1 MMDQMIPESSESLT
15 RMAHEIFELT
25 KMAWRQRL
33 AVRAADTEPEL
44 SESEFLTL
52 DSLIRQ
58 DKQTVGE
65 LQRYLGVIPAQ
76 MSRIIRSLEG
86 SFPRPLIACALN
98 PEDKRKIDVTLTA
111 AGRTAYETF
120 KQGRLERSLYIL
132 GGLSDQDRTDFVR
145 VCQHMRDLY
154 AKDEKARTVG
164 SGSAAASG
172 EEPC

>member
-1 MMDQMIPESSESLT
+1 MGHTLPDSAESLT
-15 RMAHEIFELT
+15 QMADEIFELT

-33 AVRAADTEPEL
+33 AARAADTETEL
-44 SESEFLTL
+44 SESQFLTL

-86 SFPRPLIACALN
+86 GFPRPLIACALN

-132 GGLSDQDRTDFVR
+132 HGLSDQDRTDFVR

-154 AKDEKARTVG
+154 AKDEATRTAT
-164 SGSAAASG
+164 SGDAAASK
-172 EEPC
+172 E

>member
-1 MMDQMIPESSESLT
+1 MMAQLIPESSESLT
-15 RMAHEIFELT
+15 RMANEIFELT

-33 AVRAADTEPEL
+33 AVRASDTETEL
-44 SESEFLTL
+44 SESQFLTL

-58 DKQTVGE
+58 DRQTVGE

-86 SFPRPLIACALN
+86 GFPRPLIACALN
-98 PEDKRKIDVTLTA
+98 PKDKRKIDVTLTA
-111 AGRTAYETF
+111 AGRTVYETF

-132 GGLSDQDRTDFVR
+132 RGLSHQDRTDFVR

-154 AKDEKARTVG
+154 AKDEATRSAD
-164 SGSAAASG
+164 SGGAASSG
-172 EEPC
+172 EEPL

>member
-1 MMDQMIPESSESLT
+1 MAHTLPDSAESLT
-15 RMAHEIFELT
+15 QMADEIFELT

-33 AVRAADTEPEL
+33 AARAADTETEL
-44 SESEFLTL
+44 SESKFLTL

-86 SFPRPLIACALN
+86 GFPRPLIACALN

-111 AGRTAYETF
+111 AGRPATRPCLRARASSIHIFLMACIYAPTSPVAWR
-120 KQGRLERSLYIL
+120 GVRARS
-132 GGLSDQDRTDFVR
+132 
-145 VCQHMRDLY
+145 
-154 AKDEKARTVG
+154 
-164 SGSAAASG
+164 
-172 EEPC
+172 